1 MIDATKSKV
10 YGFKAIPKDLTSIA
24 QKLIQNDNLC
34 KLLFY
39 TTKDAY
45 KKDILTSDQKER
57 LIEEE
62 YIQFIPRVQLNEE
75 NKIQNYIVLNFVSNQ
90 VYFD

>member
-10 YGFKAIPKDLTSIA
+10 YGFKAIPKDLTSVA

-39 TTKDAY
+39 TTKDVY
-45 KKDILTSDQKER
+45 KKDISKLSGKFKHSSKLLRALCTIFLKKIRENCEQK
-57 LIEEE
+57 
-62 YIQFIPRVQLNEE
+62 
-75 NKIQNYIVLNFVSNQ
+75 NQ
-90 VYFD
+90 KGRFTF